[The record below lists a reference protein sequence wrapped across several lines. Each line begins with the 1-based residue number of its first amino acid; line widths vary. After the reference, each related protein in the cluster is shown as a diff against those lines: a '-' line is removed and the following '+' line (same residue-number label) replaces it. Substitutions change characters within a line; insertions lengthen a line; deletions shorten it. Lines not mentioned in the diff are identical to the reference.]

1 MAYILFVLFAFLCCY
16 AFVEEDLSER
26 TKVGML
32 FALGL
37 VMAFV
42 AGLRPD
48 GIDHDYNTYVDMYYR
63 SFSMTTEPT
72 FLLIVSF
79 VQFVCDDVVLMFL
92 IYALLTMLVLVRAI
106 DKLTSLRALSL
117 MYYLATFY
125 LLHGMNQIRVAV
137 AAGIFLLALPHLL
150 DGNRKKYMLYIFFAI
165 LFHYSAVV
173 LLFLAVFNGK
183 PLKKWHVYLLAL
195 SVPAAYLIYFLKINL
210 FVAVPIPYFEEKMM
224 AYQRLQDSG
233 GQWDEI
239 NVFNLVFLA
248 RIAMFYFLL
257 WKNRLV
263 TEGNKY
269 AAMLLKIEALAIFS
283 FVSLYVIPVLAIRL
297 SELFAIVEVVLFPLL
312 FYTLKPARYGR
323 LLVIGISVTLL
334 LINLY
339 YNKYIEV

>member
-1 MAYILFVLFAFLCCY
+1 MSHILFVLFAFLCCY
-16 AFVEEDLSER
+16 AFVEEDLSVR
-26 TKVGML
+26 TKVGLL
-32 FALGL
+32 FVLGL
-37 VMAFV
+37 IMAFV
-42 AGLRPD
+42 AGLRPE

-63 SFSMTTEPT
+63 SFSITTEPT

-92 IYALLTMLVLVRAI
+92 IYALLTMLVCARAI
-106 DKLTSLRALSL
+106 QKLTSLYALSL

-150 DGNRKKYMLYIFFAI
+150 EGNRKKYLLYILFAT
-165 LFHYSAVV
+165 LFHYSASV
-173 LLFLAVFNGK
+173 LFFLVFFSGA
-183 PLKKWHVYLLAL
+183 PLKKWHIYLLAL
-195 SVPAAYLIYFLKINL
+195 SIPFAYLIYFLKINL
-210 FVAVPIPYFEEKMM
+210 FVAVPIPYFEEKML

-248 RIAMFYFLL
+248 RIAIFYFLL
-257 WKNRLV
+257 WKNRLI
-263 TEGNKY
+263 TECNKY
-269 AAMLLKIEALAIFS
+269 AALLLKVEALALFA

-297 SELFAIVEVVLFPLL
+297 SELLAVVEVVLFPFL

-323 LLVIGISVTLL
+323 LLAVGVSLTLL

-339 YNKYIEV
+339 YNKYIDV